1 MSPARGVSNL
11 DCELV
16 QHRIQAM
23 VEDVDQVAFV
33 MERTWGIGR
42 LRLLAPVELRARFD
56 AQKDRLDQA
65 IASNFEEHVRV
76 QAQGMMRAWQAL
88 DRVATDA
95 GYAPICADVWEVSLP
110 GTGEVVSLV
119 RTEAEAHHVV
129 AQGRMFTL
137 TQIAALIARTG
148 DPT

>member
-1 MSPARGVSNL
+1 VSPARGVSNL

-23 VEDVDQVAFV
+23 VEDVDQVALA

-42 LRLLAPVELRARFD
+42 LRLLVPVELRARFD

-65 IASNFEEHVRV
+65 IARNVEDLVRA
-76 QAQGMMRAWQAL
+76 QTQGMVRAWQAL
-88 DRVATDA
+88 DRAAADA
-95 GYAPICADVWEVSLP
+95 GRAPLCPDIWEVSLP

-129 AQGRMFTL
+129 AEGRVFTL
-137 TQIAALIARTG
+137 AQIAALIARTG